1 MWYFCSLCHSFI
13 FLLQLA
19 DFLHIL
25 IPLIKFG
32 SQSLQKY
39 NHKIRCRDII
49 LLSILVHEYLWSI
62 ICSLYLGNLVICE
75 PKILSKTCW
84 SVLWLDGNDICCTL
98 RLIWKAAAWPITP
111 KGLHLHTFV
120 FDAPFLWNF
129 LVSPCVYGGLGHDF
143 SVGSTGYMVL
153 TMIKNTNWLV
163 NCCKRFFVVCILLI
177 FLYFT
182 TAVLL
187 QWKCSIWDFVVV
199 WFVH

>member
-1 MWYFCSLCHSFI
+1 M
-13 FLLQLA
+13 
-19 DFLHIL
+19 
-25 IPLIKFG
+25 
-32 SQSLQKY
+32 
-39 NHKIRCRDII
+39 
-49 LLSILVHEYLWSI
+49 LSILVHEYLWSI
-62 ICSLYLGNLVICE
+62 TCSLYLGNLVICE

-120 FDAPFLWNF
+120 FDAPYLWNF
-129 LVSPCVYGGLGHDF
+129 LVNPCVYGGLGHDF

-153 TMIKNTNWLV
+153 TMIKKYELTGQLLQKVLLV
-163 NCCKRFFVVCILLI
+163 
-177 FLYFT
+177 FLYFS

-199 WFVH
+199 WFVLWNDTE